1 MAFKVRYRPPADG
14 TEVCLESVNEI
25 VVGRDPGP
33 DGLALLPFD
42 ETISA
47 QALRISQYPDGI
59 RIENTSSFAGVEV
72 LLEQGSRWLPPGDA
86 TTTPSPSTAVLVG
99 DIYRHEVVLIPLE
112 TAPARVPT
120 GTRPSLVTS
129 YQVPEE
135 RFPAL
140 VALCAARFY
149 PDRFGTDLLTA
160 PEIAK
165 RISRQADAPEVS
177 SKAVNLKLQRLRED
191 IERRFGVPLE
201 TREDLA
207 EWAVRNGLVNR
218 HDVDAHMGL

>member
-1 MAFKVRYRPPADG
+1 MAFSVRYRPPADG
-14 TEVCLESVNEI
+14 SEICFESVHEI
-25 VVGRDPGP
+25 VIGRDPGS

-47 QALRISQYPDGI
+47 RAVRVSQYPDGI

-99 DIYRHEVVLIPLE
+99 EIYRHEIVLIPLE

-140 VALCAARFY
+140 VALCASRFY
-149 PDRFGTDLLTA
+149 PDRYGTDLLSA

-165 RISRQADAPEVS
+165 RISHGADAPEVS

-207 EWAVRNGLVNR
+207 EWAVRNGLVTR
-218 HDVDAHMGL
+218 HDVDAQMGR

>member
-1 MAFKVRYRPPADG
+1 MRYRPPADG

-120 GTRPSLVTS
+120 GTRPRGNELSSSGGTIPCASCSLRRAVS
-129 YQVPEE
+129 
-135 RFPAL
+135 
-140 VALCAARFY
+140 
-149 PDRFGTDLLTA
+149 DRFGTDLLTA

-165 RISRQADAPEVS
+165 RISREADAPEVS

-218 HDVDAHMGL
+218 HDVDVHMGL